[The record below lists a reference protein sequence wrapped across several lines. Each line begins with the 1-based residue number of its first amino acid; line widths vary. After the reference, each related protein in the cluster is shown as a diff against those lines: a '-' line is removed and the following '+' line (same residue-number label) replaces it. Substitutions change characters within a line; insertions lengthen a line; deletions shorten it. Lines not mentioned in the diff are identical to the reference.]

1 LLLLN
6 ALHEL
11 VIAIVFRVIISFVH
25 VHHPH
30 LFLLIV
36 LEIVIALAAILF
48 SACFGRR
55 EDTGKASSHTGSS
68 RSAPGALPPSF
79 AREEAHLS

>member
-1 LLLLN
+1 
-6 ALHEL
+6 LHEL
-11 VIAIVFRVIISFVH
+11 VIAIVFRVVISFVH

-36 LEIVIALAAILF
+36 LEIVLALAAILF

-55 EDTGKASSHTGSS
+55 EDTGKA
-68 RSAPGALPPSF
+68 
-79 AREEAHLS
+79 